1 MSDEEEI
8 EGEGFVFKD
17 SRSSQ
22 LSEDEALDQDSQ
34 AEANKT
40 DPAKE
45 QAASKPFK
53 IDFST
58 FIMSLTSSAFYHLG
72 DIADPETGKTETNL
86 PAVQQMVSGP
96 AIFMMVFSIITLV
109 VILFGLIASAIQGG
123 AGIFGDLPPEARA
136 RLAFEGVGNI
146 IQLTLALV
154 SNTAILIGAIK
165 MKNLRS
171 YPWAMAA
178 SILSI
183 LSGCGC
189 CCPIG
194 PAGGIWAIVVLT
206 KPGVK
211 AAFDQTKS
219 MA

>member
-1 MSDEEEI
+1 MSEYHFIGGDNKEYGPYSANQIKRFIAENRLNASTSVKTTG
-8 EGEGFVFKD
+8 GEWK
-17 SRSSQ
+17 
-22 LSEDEALDQDSQ
+22 
-34 AEANKT
+34 
-40 DPAKE
+40 PA
-45 QAASKPFK
+45 
-53 IDFST
+53 ST
-58 FIMSLTSSAFYHLG
+58 F
-72 DIADPETGKTETNL
+72 PELVSPSGPVAGQPQRAVNL

-109 VILFGLIASAIQGG
+109 FILFGLIASAIQGG
-123 AGIFGDLPPEARA
+123 AGIFGDLPPEVRA
-136 RLAFEGVGNI
+136 KLAFEGAGNI

-171 YPWAMAA
+171 YSWAMAA

-194 PAGGIWAIVVLT
+194 PAGGVWAIVVLT

>member
-34 AEANKT
+34 TEAKKT

-86 PAVQQMVSGP
+86 PAVQQTIDM
-96 AIFMMVFSIITLV
+96 
-109 VILFGLIASAIQGG
+109 LIMLKEKTQSN
-123 AGIFGDLPPEARA
+123 LSEE
-136 RLAFEGVGNI
+136 EGKLLE
-146 IQLTLALV
+146 QLIYELQ
-154 SNTAILIGAIK
+154 
-165 MKNLRS
+165 MKFVAKN
-171 YPWAMAA
+171 
-178 SILSI
+178 
-183 LSGCGC
+183 
-189 CCPIG
+189 
-194 PAGGIWAIVVLT
+194 
-206 KPGVK
+206 KK
-211 AAFDQTKS
+211 
-219 MA
+219 

>member
-1 MSDEEEI
+1 MSDEKEIEI

-34 AEANKT
+34 TEAKKT

-86 PAVQQMVSGP
+86 PAVQQTIDM
-96 AIFMMVFSIITLV
+96 
-109 VILFGLIASAIQGG
+109 LIMLKEKTQGN
-123 AGIFGDLPPEARA
+123 LNEE
-136 RLAFEGVGNI
+136 EGKLLE
-146 IQLTLALV
+146 QLIYELQ
-154 SNTAILIGAIK
+154 
-165 MKNLRS
+165 MKFV
-171 YPWAMAA
+171 AK
-178 SILSI
+178 
-183 LSGCGC
+183 
-189 CCPIG
+189 
-194 PAGGIWAIVVLT
+194 T
-206 KPGVK
+206 KK
-211 AAFDQTKS
+211 
-219 MA
+219 